1 MRQSKLYTKTRKNL
15 PKDEVAKNAKLLL
28 KAGFIH
34 KEMAGVYSYLP
45 LGLKVLKKIEN
56 VIREEMNAIG
66 GQEILMSSLQD
77 PRIWKKT
84 NRWSDK
90 EIDIWFKTR
99 DEKYGL
105 ANTHEDQ
112 IANQMKQY
120 ISSYKDLPIYAY
132 QFQNKFRNEPRA
144 KSGLLRAKEFIMK
157 DLYSFDETTENQEVF
172 YNKVK
177 ETYMEIFSRVGIG
190 EATYLTFASGG
201 PFSQYSHEFQTVCE
215 SGEDT
220 IYLDVKK
227 KIAVNKEVY
236 SAAILKNLALKSSD
250 LKEVEA
256 IEVGNIFKLGTKY
269 SAPLNLTYK
278 DRNGKEKHVVMGSY
292 GIGLGRL
299 MAAVVEVTADVNGL
313 IWPAAIAPFTIH
325 LIELKKGAAAFLYN
339 KLRAKNIDVLY
350 DDREISAGEKLKDAD
365 LIGIP
370 VRLVMS
376 EKTGN
381 KVELKKRTSRSAQLL
396 TQDEVIR
403 KSL

>member
-236 SAAILKNLALKSSD
+236 SAAVLKNLALKSSD

-299 MAAVVEVTADVNGL
+299 MAAVVEVTADINGL

>member
-1 MRQSKLYTKTRKNL
+1 MRQSELYTKTRKTL
-15 PKDEVAKNAKLLL
+15 PKDEVANNAKLLL

-45 LGLKVLKKIEN
+45 LGLRVLKKIEN
-56 VIREEMNAIG
+56 VLREEMNAIG

-77 PRIWKKT
+77 PQIWKKT

-105 ANTHEDQ
+105 ANTHEDP
-112 IANQMKQY
+112 ITNQMKQY
-120 ISSYKDLPIYAY
+120 ISSYKDLPVYAY

-144 KSGLLRAKEFIMK
+144 KSGLLRAREFIMK
-157 DLYSFDETTENQEVF
+157 DLYSFHETSEDQEAF
-172 YNKVK
+172 YEKIKGV
-177 ETYMEIFSRVGIG
+177 YMKIFRRVGIG
-190 EATYLTFASGG
+190 MTTYLTFASGQ
-201 PFSQYSHEFQTVCE
+201 PFSQYSHEFQTVCS

-220 IYLDVKK
+220 IYLDAKK
-227 KIAVNKEVY
+227 RIAVNKEVY
-236 SAAILKNLALKSSD
+236 SITTLKSLGLRKSD
-250 LKEVEA
+250 LQELKA

-278 DRNGKEKHVVMGSY
+278 DRKGEEKYVVMGSY

-299 MAAVVEVTADVNGL
+299 MAAVVEVTADANGL
-313 IWPAAIAPFTIH
+313 IWPAVIAPFAVH
-325 LIELKKGAAAFLYN
+325 LIELKKGAAASFYN
-339 KLRAKNIDVLY
+339 KLRAKKIDVLY
-350 DDREISAGEKLKDAD
+350 DDREISAGEKLKDTD

-370 VRLVMS
+370 VRLIMS
-376 EKTGN
+376 EKTGG
-381 KVELKKRTSRSAQLL
+381 KVEFKKRTSRTAQLL
-396 TQDEVIR
+396 NQDEIIR

>member
-1 MRQSKLYTKTRKNL
+1 MRQSKLYTKTRKTL
-15 PKDEVAKNAKLLL
+15 PKDEIAKNAKLLL

-45 LGLKVLKKIEN
+45 LGLRVLKKIEN
-56 VIREEMNAIG
+56 VIRKEMNAIG

-77 PRIWKKT
+77 PQIWKKT

-90 EIDIWFKTR
+90 EIDVWLKTR

-105 ANTHEDQ
+105 ANTHEDP
-112 IANQMKQY
+112 ITNQMKQY
-120 ISSYKDLPIYAY
+120 ISSYKDLPVYAY
-132 QFQNKFRNEPRA
+132 QFQNKFRNELRA
-144 KSGLLRAKEFIMK
+144 KSGLLRAREFIMK
-157 DLYSFDETTENQEVF
+157 DLYSFDQTAEEQKIFYDEVQ
-172 YNKVK
+172 KA
-177 ETYMEIFSRVGIG
+177 YMRIFTKVGIG
-190 EATYLTFASGG
+190 EMTYPTFASGG

-220 IYLDVKK
+220 IYLDAKK
-227 KIAVNKEVY
+227 KIAINKEVY
-236 SAAILKNLALKSSD
+236 SATVLKNLSLKSND
-250 LKEVEA
+250 LKEVRA

-278 DRNGKEKHVVMGSY
+278 DINGKEKHVVMGSY

-299 MAAVVEVTADVNGL
+299 MAAVVEVNADDSGL
-313 IWPAAIAPFTIH
+313 VWPETVAPFAVH
-325 LIELKKGAAAFLYN
+325 LVELKKGVAVSLYN
-339 KLRAKNIDVLY
+339 KLQAKNIDVLY

-376 EKTGN
+376 EKTGS
-381 KVELKKRTSRSAQLL
+381 KVEFKKRASKSAQLL